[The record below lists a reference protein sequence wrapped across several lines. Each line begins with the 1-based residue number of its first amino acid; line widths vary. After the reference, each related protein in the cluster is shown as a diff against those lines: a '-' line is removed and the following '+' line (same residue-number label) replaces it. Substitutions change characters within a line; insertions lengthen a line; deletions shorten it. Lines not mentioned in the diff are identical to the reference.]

1 MADQE
6 SRTAETERIRHI
18 TERMESLLA
27 LIKTSSDASVDI
39 LNNFN
44 RVASADGSQAA
55 TLKPPSSTCSDS
67 YPSTSTQ
74 ESRSSSLKHAAW
86 KHLSSPPRDVS
97 NDATIH
103 FPTPHSPNTHSSDD
117 NSEKDGLQ
125 PVSDGPLLVNS
136 GPSTDSLSKGFKSA
150 SSQKFSNVADGRR
163 SSSTDDALHPTFSSY
178 YSANSSASPPNSDP
192 PSHSNN
198 NSPTI
203 PSHQSMSR
211 HTREPS
217 IQIIPHIHPIHRR
230 QLATSINTN
239 RIRRTFEDND
249 DISPSVEPAHLM
261 IGRPPSF
268 VSTSGESSQIGG
280 SHSRFGSSVMGFR
293 NGSRSRNRIYGSAMR
308 KPQKRST
315 QIRVQYQGTAGQ
327 NVQLRK
333 FECGLEE
340 TTGLKRWWSI
350 RKRKTGDLF
359 AKPGKGVG
367 VWIGK
372 RVGVFDSAENTALG
386 GSEQGAEAVRPS
398 LMRRVS
404 MTLGKMIKRGGG
416 CIPIPSH
423 QAAENDEESS
433 DDPPPCVENLDY
445 SKTKFYSGR
454 SSVYNLHTQPPP
466 ATPMVKI
473 PSLIWSASCSSSSP
487 SDSTLSEAP
496 SPPRSSPAAIPST
509 LERQVDDTIELL
521 TTPEPHISQD
531 VKLDMQM
538 AERGLSDIVE
548 VAESPAALKHEETRR
563 KTQSSVVN
571 WVHHP
576 AVVKSASKEMKDIYR
591 GSAGKI
597 GVF

>member
-1 MADQE
+1 MADQD
-6 SRTAETERIRHI
+6 SRSAETERIRHI

-39 LNNFN
+39 LSNFN

-55 TLKPPSSTCSDS
+55 TLKPPSSSCSDF

-74 ESRSSSLKHAAW
+74 ESRASSLKHDAW

-103 FPTPHSPNTHSSDD
+103 FPTPYSPTMHD
-117 NSEKDGLQ
+117 SEKDGLQ
-125 PVSDGPLLVNS
+125 VVSDAPLLVKS
-136 GPSTDSLSKGFKSA
+136 GPSTDSLLKGFKST
-150 SSQKFSNVADGRR
+150 SSQKLSNVADGRR
-163 SSSTDDALHPTFSSY
+163 SSSTDDILHRTFSSY
-178 YSANSSASPPNSDP
+178 YSANSSTSPPNSDP

-198 NSPTI
+198 NSPTT
-203 PSHQSMSR
+203 PHNQSMSR

-217 IQIIPHIHPIHRR
+217 IQIIPHIHAVHRR

-239 RIRRTFEDND
+239 RIRRNFGDND
-249 DISPSVEPAHLM
+249 EISPSVEPAHLM

-280 SHSRFGSSVMGFR
+280 SQSRFGSSVLGFR
-293 NGSRSRNRIYGSAMR
+293 NGSRSRNRIYGSSMR

-315 QIRVQYQGTAGQ
+315 QIRVQFQGTAGQ

-372 RVGVFDSAENTALG
+372 RVGVFDGAENTALG
-386 GSEQGAEAVRPS
+386 GSEQSGEAARPS

-416 CIPIPSH
+416 CIPIPPH
-423 QAAENDEESS
+423 QPAENDEESL
-433 DDPPPCVENLDY
+433 DEPQPCIENCDY
-445 SKTKFYSGR
+445 TETKFHSGR
-454 SSVYNLHTQPPP
+454 SSVYNPHTQPPP
-466 ATPMVKI
+466 TTPMVKI
-473 PSLIWSASCSSSSP
+473 PSLIWSASFSSSSP

-496 SPPRSSPAAIPST
+496 SPPRSSPAVIPTT
-509 LERQVDDTIELL
+509 LERQVDDVVELL
-521 TTPEPHISQD
+521 TAPLSPILHDI
-531 VKLDMQM
+531 KLDMQK

-548 VAESPAALKHEETRR
+548 AAESPAVLKHEETRR
-563 KTQSSVVN
+563 KMQSSVVN